1 MMHFFGTDPA
11 ALEVDLGSLNL
22 DDVGETLWPAL
33 LARYEAKE
41 QKVGE
46 ALMRQYERHI
56 LLQIIDGSWKDHLL
70 AMDHLKDGIGLRAYG
85 QRDPLVEY
93 KKESFEMFGQ
103 TKERIENDAVR
114 FLFLL
119 EPMTEEERQQE
130 EQRRRAEQQKI
141 FASASRS
148 AAGVTAKGGV
158 QQVKRKVAK
167 VGRNDPCP
175 CGSGKKYKKCHGAA
189 A

>member
-1 MMHFFGTDPA
+1 
-11 ALEVDLGSLNL
+11 
-22 DDVGETLWPAL
+22 
-33 LARYEAKE
+33 
-41 QKVGE
+41 
-46 ALMRQYERHI
+46 MRQYERHI
-56 LLQIIDGSWKDHLL
+56 LLQIIDGAWKDHLL

-93 KKESFEMFGQ
+93 KKESFEMFGH
-103 TKERIENDAVR
+103 TKERVENDAVR

-119 EPMTEEERQQE
+119 EPMTEEDRRRE
-130 EQRRRAEQQKI
+130 EERRRAEQQQI
-141 FASASRS
+141 FSAASRS

-158 QQVKRKVAK
+158 KQVKRKVAK